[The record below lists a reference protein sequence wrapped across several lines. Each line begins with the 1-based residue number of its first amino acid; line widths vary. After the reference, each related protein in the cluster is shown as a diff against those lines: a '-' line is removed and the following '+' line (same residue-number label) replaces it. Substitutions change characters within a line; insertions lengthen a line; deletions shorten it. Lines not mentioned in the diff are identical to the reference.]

1 MVPFTGTLQISWLYL
16 VVAIFV
22 VAVDGV
28 YVAVVV
34 LLRFLSKKKK
44 KHYTERLRFLIAG
57 VVDFFILY
65 FLLQMDLKA

>member
-44 KHYTERLRFLIAG
+44 KYTTQKG
-57 VVDFFILY
+57 
-65 FLLQMDLKA
+65 